1 MNTTHYLES
10 LNDEEIVYKFEQF
23 DADVIKQCIV
33 NFFTFGDNQND
44 ELWLY
49 KVDLNKDTVG
59 DTYIDT
65 FVFRNGAVCKE
76 IQKGNRTFYKRI

>member
-1 MNTTHYLES
+1 MTHYLES
-10 LNDEEIVYKFEQF
+10 LNDQKIVYIFNEF
-23 DADVIKQCIV
+23 DAETIKQCIV

-49 KVDLNKDTVG
+49 KVDNNKKTVG

-65 FVFRNGAVCKE
+65 FVFRNGGICKE
-76 IQKGNRTFYKRI
+76 VQKGNRTFYKRI